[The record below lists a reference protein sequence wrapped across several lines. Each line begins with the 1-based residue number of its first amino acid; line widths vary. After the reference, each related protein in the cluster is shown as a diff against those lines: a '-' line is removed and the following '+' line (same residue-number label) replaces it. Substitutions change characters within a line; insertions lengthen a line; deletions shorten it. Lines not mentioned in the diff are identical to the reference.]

1 MIVPNRNAKPPIGA
15 TPTAIQCDSLQV
27 YSAQSISS
35 DYQQWLDCAIARTAR
50 EDLVADALQRSH
62 AASVRVQRRDAPV
75 GAFAADVP
83 HLNQM
88 WSSRREIATAA
99 VERNR
104 IAKAARRMNRRR
116 RSDRSAAVNGI
127 GAAAALQAVA
137 LDRLCIDDCFQIL
150 CFRQSYG

>member
-1 MIVPNRNAKPPIGA
+1 MP
-15 TPTAIQCDSLQV
+15 PTAIQCDSLSGLQCAV
-27 YSAQSISS
+27 
-35 DYQQWLDCAIARTAR
+35 YQQRLDCAIARTAR

-104 IAKAARRMNRRR
+104 IAKAA
-116 RSDRSAAVNGI
+116 DG
-127 GAAAALQAVA
+127 
-137 LDRLCIDDCFQIL
+137 
-150 CFRQSYG
+150 